1 MARRAPGLE
10 SPAESP
16 LPFTRASVVPVLVR
30 CVLSFAEERG
40 LSPERLCMGLG
51 FTYADLLHGR
61 VALSMAQIRKVLV
74 RARQQLPEAGLAV
87 ACGARQTPA
96 SWGLLGLAFYTC
108 ETFGEVIDFT
118 MRHQDDLGSIVD
130 HGFELIGT
138 EVRIESYPRRFDPL
152 LEAFVAEEDFA
163 SIVAISR
170 VLLGESFRPLRVEFA
185 FECEAPSPLYSRHF
199 RCPVR
204 FGALANR
211 LIFDAHW
218 LGTRLPG
225 FDRIGSYHLR
235 AQLEALAAIPDGR
248 HDLVETLSAVAQRDG
263 ERLPQRE
270 LARRIHISE
279 RTLRRRLGQ
288 LDTSFRTVSD
298 DARYAKARELL
309 TRPDTTVAE
318 VAQAMGYSDARAF
331 RRAFKRWSGQVP
343 ADFRQDHRA
352 VARPPTAV
360 PDQE

>member
-1 MARRAPGLE
+1 MVERAPSSE
-10 SPAESP
+10 RPAESP
-16 LPFTRASVVPVLVR
+16 LPVTRANVVPVLVR

-51 FTYADLLHGR
+51 FTYGDLLHGR

-74 RARQQLPEAGLAV
+74 RARQQLPDPGLAV

-108 ETFGEVIDFT
+108 ETFAEVLEFT

-130 HGFELIGT
+130 HRVEWTAT
-138 EVRIESYPRRFDPL
+138 EVLVESHPRRLDPQL
-152 LEAFVAEEDFA
+152 DAFVIEEDFA

-170 VLLGESFRPLRVEFA
+170 VLLGERFRPSRVEFA
-185 FECEAPSPLYSRHF
+185 FACEAPSAVYSRHF
-199 RCPVR
+199 RCPIR
-204 FGALANR
+204 FGAVANR
-211 LIFDAHW
+211 LTFDAQW
-218 LGTRLPG
+218 LRTRLPG

-235 AQLEALAAIPDGR
+235 TQLEDLAAVPQGR
-248 HDLVETLSAVAQRDG
+248 YDLVETLSAVAQRDG

-309 TRPDTTVAE
+309 AREGTTVAE
-318 VAQAMGYSDARAF
+318 VAQGLGYSDARAF

-343 ADFRQDHRA
+343 ADFRRDHRA
-352 VARPPTAV
+352 TFGPPAAV
-360 PDQE
+360 LAEE